1 MRDRARWPLRGASRR
16 RVRIPRLA
24 VPPAFR
30 YRSSVEPSG
39 LQAAPT
45 PRPRPRPLRPP
56 RPRPLRPR
64 PRPLRPRPRLTRL
77 FRRSQA
83 PPAAS
88 ITRFPACPPRRR
100 PIGPS
105 TRACRAT
112 SARTPSPSCLCARSC
127 ARRAW
132 AAIVCSGRCRGIRIS
147 PGRASAWPSRCAA
160 AIGIAARTAIPARRR
175 KTSRIGR
182 RSSRATCS
190 ATPRTWPLLRRW
202 AGACT

>member
-45 PRPRPRPLRPP
+45 PRPRPRPLRP
-56 RPRPLRPR
+56 RPA
-64 PRPLRPRPRLTRL
+64 RPRLTRL
-77 FRRSQA
+77 FHRSQA

-182 RSSRATCS
+182 RSSRATRS